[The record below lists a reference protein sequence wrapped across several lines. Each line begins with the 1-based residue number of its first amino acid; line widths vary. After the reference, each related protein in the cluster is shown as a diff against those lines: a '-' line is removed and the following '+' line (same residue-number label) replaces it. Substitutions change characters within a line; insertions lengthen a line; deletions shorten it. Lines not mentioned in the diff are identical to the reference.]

1 MQSYS
6 MSFYIE
12 MYLSQV
18 IAILEVGN
26 QNLVR
31 IFQEPYAPYMHS
43 CLIVYRGE
51 NGALSNPLKFVWPSH
66 D

>member
-31 IFQEPYAPYMHS
+31 IFQEPYAPYLHS
-43 CLIVYRGE
+43 CLIV
-51 NGALSNPLKFVWPSH
+51 
-66 D
+66 